1 MNRKPDRRLKDA
13 PSHEPGGGAMP
24 TKCILLVEDDADVRL
39 LIEHVLISAG
49 CDVEATGTMLGGT
62 DLLRAAPTTRRRG

>member
-1 MNRKPDRRLKDA
+1 
-13 PSHEPGGGAMP
+13 MP